1 MQVTLPLPKHEV
13 FEKDNDENSHV
24 DFIFAMTNCRSE
36 NYGINPMD
44 WLTVKIKAGRII
56 PALPTTTASIAALQT
71 IELIKIINQT
81 KIEKIQN
88 SFLNFSVPYLT
99 QSEPGP

>member
-1 MQVTLPLPKHEV
+1 
-13 FEKDNDENSHV
+13 
-24 DFIFAMTNCRSE
+24 
-36 NYGINPMD
+36 MD

-56 PALPTTTASIAALQT
+56 PALATTTASIAALQT

-81 KIEKIQN
+81 KIEKIKN